1 MHSATILGAPSL
13 RAALSCV
20 VCLLAVATSLGQS
33 TTLTFDRLHWY
44 DRVGNPHRVQGVN
57 IEFFEEDTISAD
69 DNLGTL
75 AVGSGNAA
83 GYLQLTTTEW
93 DVLDDE
99 LEVYAHLRTEI
110 PGVATIGPKKNLVSD
125 PDIFSETANRMP
137 AGAALWLVPEGG
149 NLTLPENPAQ
159 TLSIPDA
166 SSAGNATP
174 ASRSIGALQVV
185 KFAHDYFSNSLGAT
199 VAPVSMQLYATETGY
214 SSSRGNNIT
223 VDDNRWGSYD
233 TTLHEYGHVIANNNQ
248 LHNLTD
254 IEGWTPPGGYGQ
266 DSIALVGLVG
276 TRGAWIEGVADY
288 LAISAIKDGDLNTF
302 VQGGNPND
310 PGLPATDLDE
320 WHHQYYSD
328 GAKTEEAHLL
338 SKVNLESRQAWAAAG
353 QNISADNVGE
363 GDKSSVMRIL
373 WDLYDTDDTGAEPI
387 AFAEADHNDR
397 WALGAQTVFNTMRAD
412 GEPKPRMDGRLADL
426 WDNVQKEHATAPKR
440 AAELG
445 ELFQEY
451 GVSAVPGLGVGG
463 GVADDSATTDTTP
476 LLVWSEQNSLYSEFF
491 KVAIFD
497 KLFTELILESPQ
509 LHNVTEWTVP
519 AGSEL
524 AVGEYNWVVISNSV
538 MQNGIV
544 MPEGINFNYNAANN
558 TVLSASYWSG
568 AVQFRITAVPEPTAI
583 LLALFGLALLP
594 RRRRR

>member
-1 MHSATILGAPSL
+1 
-13 RAALSCV
+13 
-20 VCLLAVATSLGQS
+20 
-33 TTLTFDRLHWY
+33 
-44 DRVGNPHRVQGVN
+44 
-57 IEFFEEDTISAD
+57 
-69 DNLGTL
+69 
-75 AVGSGNAA
+75 
-83 GYLQLTTTEW
+83 
-93 DVLDDE
+93 
-99 LEVYAHLRTEI
+99 
-110 PGVATIGPKKNLVSD
+110 
-125 PDIFSETANRMP
+125 
-137 AGAALWLVPEGG
+137 
-149 NLTLPENPAQ
+149 
-159 TLSIPDA
+159 
-166 SSAGNATP
+166 
-174 ASRSIGALQVV
+174 
-185 KFAHDYFSNSLGAT
+185 
-199 VAPVSMQLYATETGY
+199 
-214 SSSRGNNIT
+214 
-223 VDDNRWGSYD
+223 
-233 TTLHEYGHVIANNNQ
+233 
-248 LHNLTD
+248 
-254 IEGWTPPGGYGQ
+254 
-266 DSIALVGLVG
+266 
-276 TRGAWIEGVADY
+276 
-288 LAISAIKDGDLNTF
+288 
-302 VQGGNPND
+302 
-310 PGLPATDLDE
+310 
-320 WHHQYYSD
+320 
-328 GAKTEEAHLL
+328 
-338 SKVNLESRQAWAAAG
+338 
-353 QNISADNVGE
+353 
-363 GDKSSVMRIL
+363 MRIL

-397 WALGAQTVFNTMRAD
+397 WALGAQTVFDTLRAD

-544 MPEGINFNYNAANN
+544 MPEGINFDYNAATN

-568 AVQFRITAVPEPTAI
+568 AVQFRITAVPEPAAI